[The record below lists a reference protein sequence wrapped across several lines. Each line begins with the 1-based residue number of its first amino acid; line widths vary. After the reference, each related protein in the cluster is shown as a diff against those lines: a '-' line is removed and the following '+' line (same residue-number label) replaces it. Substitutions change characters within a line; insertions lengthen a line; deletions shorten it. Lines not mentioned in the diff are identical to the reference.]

1 MLTYA
6 SKPLEF
12 TAFFPFCGFGGGARG
27 FLDAQ
32 VRLFGRDCTFRS
44 LGGIDID
51 QESCLDFEMLT
62 GSPALCADVSTL
74 TPAELRAFCSRTPD
88 AVFSSPPCKGFSGL
102 LSKKAAKKA
111 RYRTLNRLALDWIET
126 MLAAWDE
133 PPRLVLIENVPRI
146 QSRGEKFLKAIR
158 KLLGKAGYVF
168 TSQTHDCGELGGLA
182 QRRRRY
188 LLVARHPDRCP
199 PFLYQPRHRR
209 VKGCGEVIGKLP
221 MPGDP
226 AAGPLHQLPQISWLN
241 WIRLGLIPAGGDWR
255 DLPGVLEEH
264 QARREVHKRHGV
276 LDWDEPASTVAG
288 SGSNGATA
296 IADPRIQCAPRAG
309 VYGVRAW
316 DDPSKTVVGAAR
328 IDNGPYAVADPRIA
342 LSARPGRHQNKY
354 RVGDWSE
361 PVGAVIGATRPG
373 SGAPSIADPR
383 AAWHRGVLGVR
394 RWGDTSGTITG
405 RASPSTGA
413 FSVADPRVR
422 TGFDHAFRV
431 LGWREP
437 SFTIAGKTSP
447 GCGAYQV
454 ADPRLPGEGLLPIDE
469 AVQTLEGG
477 PWTILNPET
486 GEIVT
491 DIVKPKRAPSVAP
504 VILARDGTW
513 HRPLTT
519 LELAVLQG
527 LPPVIDGRPL
537 ELAGTAVSRWRER
550 IGNAVPV
557 QAAEAIAEQMLI
569 TLAETKLGLE
579 DVEPKMTPVWVEPDR
594 SNDDELLGL

>member
-1 MLTYA
+1 MLTYTA
-6 SKPLEF
+6 KPIEF
-12 TAFFPFCGFGGGARG
+12 TAFFPFCGLGAGARG

-32 VRLFGRDCTFRS
+32 VRLFGRMCSFRS
-44 LGGIDID
+44 LGGIDYN
-51 QESCLDFEMLT
+51 EEACRDFEMLT
-62 GSPALCADVSTL
+62 GSPALCADLSVL
-74 TPAELRAFCSRTPD
+74 TPAELRAFCPRTPD
-88 AVFSSPPCKGFSGL
+88 VVFSSPPCKGFSGL
-102 LSKKAAKKA
+102 LSKKAAKKD
-111 RYRTLNRLALDWIET
+111 RYKKLNRLALDWIET

-146 QSRGEKFLKAIR
+146 QSRGEKFLKKIR
-158 KLLGKAGYVF
+158 RLLTKAGYVF

-226 AAGPLHQLPQISWLN
+226 AAGPLHELPKISWLN
-241 WIRLGLIPAGGDWR
+241 WVRLGLIPAGGDWR

-264 QARREVHKRHGV
+264 QQRREVHKRHGV
-276 LDWDEPASTVAG
+276 LDWQEPASTVAG

-296 IADPRIQCAPRAG
+296 
-309 VYGVRAW
+309 
-316 DDPSKTVVGAAR
+316 
-328 IDNGPYAVADPRIA
+328 VADPRIT
-342 LSARPGRHQNKY
+342 LSARPSRHQNKY
-354 RVGDWSE
+354 RVGDWQE

-394 RWGDTSGTITG
+394 KWDEPSCTVTG
-405 RASPSTGA
+405 RAGASTGR
-413 FSVADPRVR
+413 FSVADPRVK

-431 LGWREP
+431 LSWREP

-477 PWTILNPET
+477 PWTILNQET

-491 DIVKPKRAPSVAP
+491 DIFKPKRAPDVAP
-504 VILARDGTW
+504 VILALDGTW

-519 LELAVLQG
+519 LELAALQG
-527 LPPVIDGRPL
+527 LPTWLNGKPL
-537 ELAGTAVSRWRER
+537 ELTGDAVSRWRER

-557 QAAEAIAEQMLI
+557 QTAEAIAEQMLI
-569 TLAETKLGLE
+569 TLAETQIGLD
-579 DVEPKMTPVWVEPDR
+579 DVEPKTTPVWVEPSKFNGYQSQAWTR
-594 SNDDELLGL
+594 RIHGES